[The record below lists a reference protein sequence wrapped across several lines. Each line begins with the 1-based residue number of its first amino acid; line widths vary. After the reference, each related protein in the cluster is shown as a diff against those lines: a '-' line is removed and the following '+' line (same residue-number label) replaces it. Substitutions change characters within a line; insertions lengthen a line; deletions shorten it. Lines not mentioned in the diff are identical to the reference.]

1 MESIKP
7 LVWLWVSFV
16 RSRAGFGFLQRDLL
30 VPGVS
35 RGVWHG
41 LASPVGQSGSA
52 CPIDSTPR
60 EGAGDRFMVGM
71 GAPCPGAARAPGTG
85 LGPFSASLPFPPQQL
100 TWSTLCSCRLFHSGG
115 VPALP
120 WGLRGFVLT
129 FPEKRPVS
137 GGLPLLPPLPEAGRC
152 SSSSPE
158 TWGLCLSSESRRHL
172 ILACGLWA
180 FCFGWRAVSR
190 GRYGVSCLAP
200 GTAVAPCAI
209 CRGSLQP
216 AAHRRELR
224 SEGTVSLPR
233 ARAPGRLLSDPHS
246 ACGVCSSLPISSARL
261 YGSRLFLVFCCSW
274 TAHVPSPWRAG
285 PSWSWV
291 DVVALPPSSLCCGGL
306 WLPASQW
313 MQKPRLSP
321 ADATSSHLPRCFSR

>member
-7 LVWLWVSFV
+7 LVWLRVSFV

-137 GGLPLLPPLPEAGRC
+137 GGLPLLPPLPLFPTRPR
-152 SSSSPE
+152 SRH
-158 TWGLCLSSESRRHL
+158 THKYTLLSL
-172 ILACGLWA
+172 LPILAGPHTWLWA
-180 FCFGWRAVSR
+180 VPLLPG
-190 GRYGVSCLAP
+190 LAM
-200 GTAVAPCAI
+200 
-209 CRGSLQP
+209 
-216 AAHRRELR
+216 
-224 SEGTVSLPR
+224 
-233 ARAPGRLLSDPHS
+233 
-246 ACGVCSSLPISSARL
+246 
-261 YGSRLFLVFCCSW
+261 
-274 TAHVPSPWRAG
+274 
-285 PSWSWV
+285 
-291 DVVALPPSSLCCGGL
+291 L
-306 WLPASQW
+306 WLPLCGGSA
-313 MQKPRLSP
+313 
-321 ADATSSHLPRCFSR
+321 